1 MNGTN
6 NDFICIFSLY
16 VDWFDTEYTFKD
28 DQKRNWLITILIS
41 LCVSIFV
48 QILNVM

>member
-1 MNGTN
+1 MVLVAFFVCM
-6 NDFICIFSLY
+6 FIG
-16 VDWFDTEYTFKD
+16 
-28 DQKRNWLITILIS
+28 TILNILLKMTKKVKGLLTFHIS